1 MIISFSVI
9 GFFSLVF
16 YRYASAR
23 LKRRFLLAKIER
35 RRTRRDSEASMQSGD
50 GSLDWE
56 AITEAMIQRTGK
68 TVLRADLQTVWKYI
82 AYGKRR
88 TRPTDE
94 DAEQVTYSDDEQPF
108 YQPFSAVKRHKV
120 HATAQLQKIEAA
132 KKGSTAAA
140 STAAVYQSQQVLAP
154 TVSEA
159 MRVDQLC
166 KQIQVKGSFICDK
179 LFLTA
184 LP

>member
-1 MIISFSVI
+1 MASS
-9 GFFSLVF
+9 SSQ
-16 YRYASAR
+16 ASASIIETS
-23 LKRRFLLAKIER
+23 LLLCEVIEGWQ
-35 RRTRRDSEASMQSGD
+35 ASKPTGN

-56 AITEAMIQRTGK
+56 AITAAMIQRTGK

-120 HATAQLQKIEAA
+120 HATAQLQKTEAA

-166 KQIQVKGSFICDK
+166 KQIQVKGSPTICNMR
-179 LFLTA
+179 LRVTFASGLTRCTTS
-184 LP
+184 